1 MSDEEI
7 QEVPKLQLYKA
18 DSGAYRVLVNG
29 KVDPRLVGFQ
39 STKTALIKSR
49 LLFPGELVHVP
60 EDLKQDLVRDRVFD
74 ENGQPV
80 D

>member
-1 MSDEEI
+1 MNEQENTEI
-7 QEVPKLQLYKA
+7 QKLTLYKA
-18 DSGAYRVLVNG
+18 DSGSYRVLVDG

-39 STKTALIKSR
+39 STKSALIKAR
-49 LLFPGELVHVP
+49 LLFPGEIVHVP

-74 ENGQPV
+74 ESGNPV